1 MADAGSATA
10 GQGASR
16 FHRPSAGELR
26 LASGLVLF
34 AFALTHLL
42 NHALGLVSLDL
53 MLAVQDV
60 RMAVTRSLPGTLI
73 LILAAAIHVA
83 LGLAQFTQTQM
94 RRMGWQNAIQLGFG
108 LLIPLL
114 LIRHV
119 LGTHGVHALFGVD
132 DDYHYALWVMW
143 PGQAINLALL
153 IVLVW
158 VHACI
163 GLHHWLGGRAWYRR
177 LTWLW
182 QGLALL
188 IPVLAYAGFVSA
200 ARLEQLNGSFQNPLS
215 ASEYAEFVALVG
227 TSNWIYVCLLAAAA
241 AVWGLFLVADRLGSR
256 VTVTY
261 VDGPVAHAPRGL
273 SILAISRVNRIPH
286 AAVCG
291 GRARCSTCRVRVMKG
306 QEHLP
311 PPSDLEQRVL
321 RRLGAPA
328 NVRLAC
334 QVYPKAS
341 ITISTLLPAQ
351 IMPDTDQG
359 IDRYLWGIE
368 RDVTVMFCDL
378 REFTHLTEG
387 RLPYDIVFVLNQFLG
402 RMAETIEDT
411 GGFVDKFMGDSVMA
425 IFGMDT
431 SPRVAAL
438 QAMAA
443 ARAMD
448 GVLDGLNQSLRE
460 ALPAPLSM
468 GIGMH
473 SGPAILGRIGTM
485 RQAGGDMAALT
496 ALGETVNLASRLESK
511 SKELG
516 VQLVVSAETADL
528 AGLGPCTGCAPQMID
543 VRGLSHPIKVY
554 AVRRATDLPVNV
566 AAEPA

>member
-1 MADAGSATA
+1 MADAGSASPRQAALRVRRPTA
-10 GQGASR
+10 VD
-16 FHRPSAGELR
+16 LR

-42 NHALGLVSLDL
+42 NHALGLVSIDT
-53 MLAVQDV
+53 MLAVQEA
-60 RMAVTRSLPGTLI
+60 RMIVTRSLPGTVI
-73 LILAAAIHVA
+73 LILSAVVHLA
-83 LGLAQFTQTQM
+83 LGLARFTQSHI

-108 LLIPLL
+108 LMIPIM

-119 LGTHGVHALFGVD
+119 LGTHGVNAMFGVD
-132 DDYHYALWVMW
+132 DDYRYALWVMW

-153 IVLVW
+153 IGLVW
-158 VHACI
+158 IHACI

-177 LTWLW
+177 TLRLW

-188 IPVLAYAGFVSA
+188 IPVLGYAGFVSA
-200 ARLEQLNGSFQNPLS
+200 ARLEQATGTFRNPLS
-215 ASEYAEFVALVG
+215 LSQYARYVDLVT
-227 TSNWIYVCLLAAAA
+227 TSNWIYLCLLAAAA

-256 VTVTY
+256 ITVTY
-261 VDGPVAHAPRGL
+261 VDGPAAHAPRGL

-306 QEHLP
+306 QDNLP

-334 QVYPKAS
+334 QVYPKGN
-341 ITISTLLPAQ
+341 ITISTLLPAK
-351 IMPDTDQG
+351 IMPDTDMG
-359 IDRYLWGIE
+359 IDRYLWGVE

-425 IFGMDT
+425 IFGMEV

-460 ALPAPLSM
+460 ALPAPLAM

-485 RQAGGDMAALT
+485 RQAGGDTSALT
-496 ALGETVNLASRLESK
+496 ALGETVNLASRLEGK

-516 VQLVVSAETADL
+516 VQLVVSTETADL
-528 AGLGPCTGCAPQMID
+528 AGLGPCAGCVPQMVD

-554 AVRRATDLPVNV
+554 AVRRATDLPASV
-566 AAEPA
+566 AAAS